1 MITVT
6 LIRHGQI
13 AANIDRAYAGGRTEQ
28 LLTEEG
34 RRQSAALRLPGVD
47 RVFISPMIRCW
58 QTAEIVFPDMEFEV
72 VEDFREMDFGI
83 FEGKTAAEM
92 GDSDEY
98 RSWVDGMCEDKIPGG
113 ESNGE
118 FTARVTHAFEEVL
131 AGCSDGDRIALVVHG
146 GTVMAIMGAYNDEG
160 LHGFDYNLG
169 NCAYYVCECP
179 AEGKPV
185 MHRVGG
191 IEPRGHF
198 PSEPDD
204 DME

>member
-13 AANIDRAYAGGRTEQ
+13 EGNIHKAYAGGRTDQ

-34 RRQSAALRLPGVD
+34 RRQSAALRLPDVD
-47 RVFISPMIRCW
+47 RVFISPMTRCR
-58 QTAEIVFPDMEFEV
+58 QTAEIVFPDMEYEV
-72 VEDFREMDFGI
+72 IEDFREMDFGI
-83 FEGKTAAEM
+83 FEGKAVAELE
-92 GDSDEY
+92 DCREY
-98 RSWVDGMCEDKIPGG
+98 RAWVDSMCEDKIPGG

-118 FTARVTHAFEEVL
+118 FTERVTRAFEEVL
-131 AGCSDGDRIALVVHG
+131 ARCSDGDRIALVVHG

-169 NCAYYVCECP
+169 NCAYYVCECL

-191 IEPRGHF
+191 VEPRGHF
-198 PSEPDD
+198 PSGPDD